1 MSDEASNEV
10 VAAMEICR
18 SWFESQKIS
27 FTGADVVSGA
37 SLIIKCRRDR
47 ADEVRRQRGDK
58 SNRIGEDKP

>member
-27 FTGADVVSGA
+27 FTGADVVSAA
-37 SLIIKCRRDR
+37 SLIIKRRRDR
-47 ADEVRRQRGDK
+47 ANEVKRQRGEK